1 MADKNGIEHGKS
13 FSVSYKM
20 PRYTACYDAY
30 LYFVV
35 PKSVSEYLLEEYD
48 AKNDGKSIGS
58 WWIRYG
64 TFYYIDKEG
73 NRQEIESQPES
84 DVDYKRPSGDV
95 MIDDC
100 DDGEDE

>member
-1 MADKNGIEHGKS
+1 
-13 FSVSYKM
+13 M

-30 LYFVV
+30 LEFIV
-35 PKSVSEYLLEEYD
+35 PKSVSEYLLNEDD
-48 AKNDGKSIGS
+48 ARNDGKTIGS

-73 NRQEIESQPES
+73 KRQEIDNEGEHE
-84 DVDYKRPSGDV
+84 VDYKRPTGDV

-100 DDGEDE
+100 DDDDGEDEDDE

>member
-1 MADKNGIEHGKS
+1 
-13 FSVSYKM
+13 M

-48 AKNDGKSIGS
+48 TKNDGKAVGS
-58 WWIRYG
+58 WWIRHG
-64 TFYYIDKEG
+64 TFYYIDKQG
-73 NRQEIESQPES
+73 NRQEIESEPEQ
-84 DVDYKRPSGDV
+84 DIDYKRPSGDV

-100 DDGEDE
+100 DDGEDEDKE